1 MAAGTMPAAAL
12 LPPGEEVPAATRTAA
27 VLVPRWSLLAA
38 LDRRDGAQDAPAVI
52 LLERHRV
59 VHADAAAAE
68 AGVAVGMRRRSAQAA
83 CPDALVLEADR
94 EHEAGLFELVSAA
107 VDTVAAGVDVLRPG
121 VVLMAARGPARHQ
134 GGEERLAERI
144 LDAVADLTGW
154 EAQVGIA
161 DGPFAALLAARAGR
175 IVRPGRSAEYLAP
188 HDIAALREAPVGPGW
203 GHRDRPAAVGS
214 GRLDLAE
221 VIDLLTR
228 LGVRT
233 LGELAALPA
242 TSVQDRFG
250 PDVAQLHL
258 LARGGEPT
266 PPAMHHPEQ
275 PVEVLRVLDPPLV
288 RSDQAAFAARP
299 MAEELHGMLVAR
311 GLICT
316 RLRIIG
322 RTEQG
327 EEMERTWRHDGEL
340 TPADVVDRVR
350 WQCDG
355 WLTRARLGRGE
366 TGAITQLLLQP
377 LQLMPAGE
385 GAAALWGSAGEAA
398 QRAGRAFARA
408 QGLAG
413 EGAVLVPAPVGG
425 RLLVDQ
431 VRLVPWR
438 AEKPASR
445 PGPWPGSLPRPLPA
459 TVFRTPPPVLLE
471 DARGEAVVVT
481 ARGLLSAAP
490 ALLRVPAEG
499 AQGLVAR
506 GLRAGSRHRVLGH
519 GAPALLDERW
529 WRPDGRR
536 AARLQLVIGEEDA
549 AGGDHL
555 ALLALSREGRW
566 EVEGIYD

>member
-1 MAAGTMPAAAL
+1 MSM
-12 LPPGEEVPAATRTAA
+12 LPLGEEPLPATRTAA
-27 VLVPRWSLLAA
+27 VVAPQWRLLAA
-38 LDRRDGAQDAPAVI
+38 LDRIGGAEEGRPVV
-52 LLERHRV
+52 LVERHRV
-59 VHADAAAAE
+59 VHADAAAAA
-68 AGVAVGMRRRSAQAA
+68 AGVAPGMRRRSAQAA
-83 CPDALVLEADR
+83 CPGALVLETDR
-94 EHEAGLFELVSAA
+94 EHEAGLFELVAAA

-121 VVLMAARGPARHQ
+121 VVLMAARGPARHH
-134 GGEERLAERI
+134 GGEEVLAERV
-144 LDAVADLTGW
+144 LDAVAELTGW
-154 EAQVGIA
+154 EVQVGIA
-161 DGPFAALLAARAGR
+161 DGPFAALLAARTGR
-175 IVRPGRSAEYLAP
+175 IVRSGRSAEYLAP
-188 HDIAALREAPVGPGW
+188 HGIDALRHAPVGPGW

-233 LGELAALPA
+233 LGEFAALPA

-266 PPAMHHPEQ
+266 PPAAHHPEQ
-275 PVEVLRVLDPPLV
+275 PVEVLRVLETPLV
-288 RSDQAAFAARP
+288 RADQAAFAARP

-311 GLICT
+311 GLVCT

-355 WLTRARLGRGE
+355 WLARARLGRGE

-413 EGAVLVPAPVGG
+413 EEVVLVPALVGG
-425 RLLVDQ
+425 RLLAEQ

-438 AEKPASR
+438 AEKPAPR
-445 PGPWPGSLPRPLPA
+445 PGPWPGGLPRPLPA

-471 DARGEAVVVT
+471 DAHGRAVVVG

-490 ALLRVPAEG
+490 ALLRVPTEG
-499 AQGLVAR
+499 AQSLLVH
-506 GLRAGSRHRVLGH
+506 GLRPGARHRVLGH
-519 GAPALLDERW
+519 GAPVLLDERW

-536 AARLQLVIGEEDA
+536 AARLQLVIGDADATGEEQT
-549 AGGDHL
+549 